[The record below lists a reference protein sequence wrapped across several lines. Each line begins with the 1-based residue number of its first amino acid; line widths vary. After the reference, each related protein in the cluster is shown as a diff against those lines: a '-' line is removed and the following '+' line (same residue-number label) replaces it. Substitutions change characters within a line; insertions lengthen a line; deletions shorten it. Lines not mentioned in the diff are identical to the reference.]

1 MITKCLIETDNDVES
16 IPMDESIPMQDTRN
30 IEVLNLGLA
39 WRVCGVGLLGLITLG
54 CRLATDGNR
63 PATASKEWT
72 RFTSLEETSPPPCR
86 RVRPQVVRIRDSRL
100 SETPTVDSHPIGN
113 ADLTDADYQAEPLPV
128 VTAKAVCECGE
139 CPIPPRRHFSF
150 EGDCEGCLSLLRDDA
165 KGVVNWN
172 NAALVTVALA
182 GAIGMRQD
190 LDEQILGTTTR
201 HPRRWGKGSEN
212 LGKLGE
218 PQVQIPVL
226 LSLYY
231 LSLKQQDEELHD
243 LSGSLISAYTITG
256 LSTLAVKGVANT
268 DRPSLDWNGGKF
280 GFPSYHTAS
289 SFALAAVVDEYH
301 GPKAGLPAYTL
312 AGLIGWSRL
321 DERDHELSDVFFGAA
336 LGYVIGKSIAGRHL
350 RGNSRVRILPYAHPT
365 EGTSGLMLDLP
376 F

>member
-1 MITKCLIETDNDVES
+1 M
-16 IPMDESIPMQDTRN
+16 
-30 IEVLNLGLA
+30 
-39 WRVCGVGLLGLITLG
+39 
-54 CRLATDGNR
+54 
-63 PATASKEWT
+63 TAE
-72 RFTSLEETSPPPCR
+72 
-86 RVRPQVVRIRDSRL
+86 
-100 SETPTVDSHPIGN
+100 
-113 ADLTDADYQAEPLPV
+113 
-128 VTAKAVCECGE
+128 AVCECGE
-139 CPIPPRRHFSF
+139 CPIQSRRHFSF
-150 EGDCEGCLSLLRDDA
+150 EGDCEEFLSLLRDDA

-190 LDEQILGTTTR
+190 LDEQIRDSTAR
-201 HPRRWGKGSEN
+201 HPLRWGKGSEN

-243 LSGSLISAYTITG
+243 LSGSLISAFTVTG
-256 LSTLAVKGVANT
+256 LSTLVVKGVVNT
-268 DRPSLDWNGGKF
+268 DRPSPDWNGGKF

-301 GPKAGLPAYTL
+301 GPKAGLPAYAL

-321 DERDHELSDVFFGAA
+321 DERDHDLSDVFFGAA
-336 LGYVIGKSIAGRHL
+336 LGYVIGKSVAGRHL
-350 RGNSRVRILPYAHPT
+350 RGDSRVRILPYAHPT